1 METWVRNLVMIGVL
15 FVWGTF
21 MLVSVFLLEQVPS
34 PFVWTVPG
42 ATYAVLMGRVP
53 TFWQRSQPPPV
64 ESSDR
69 QPERRQE
76 S

>member
-1 METWVRNLVMIGVL
+1 MDTWVRNLVMLGVL
-15 FVWGTF
+15 AVWGAF
-21 MLVSVFLLEQVPS
+21 MLVSMFVLEQVPS

-42 ATYAVLMGRVP
+42 ATYTVLVGRVP
-53 TFWQRSQPPPV
+53 ISWQRNLPPS
-64 ESSDR
+64 ESGDR

>member
-1 METWVRNLVMIGVL
+1 MDAWVRNLVMLGVL
-15 FVWGTF
+15 AVWGAF
-21 MLVSVFLLEQVPS
+21 MLVSMFVLEQVPS

-42 ATYAVLMGRVP
+42 ATYTVLVGRVP
-53 TFWQRSQPPPV
+53 ISWQRTPPPN
-64 ESSDR
+64 ESGDR